1 MNRGQERGPVRRHG
15 WWIGAAVGVVV
26 AGVVGLGVQDW
37 QEEREAADLAAV
49 DASMLG
55 TGDVPPPADVIWDLL
70 EQEGPLAVHPDLVAG
85 VDADLLAEAERLLA
99 DADQT
104 PVRRVAYVPRPD
116 GLDVGYTNTG
126 ALGQWMHAIGEDGHY
141 VMVFEGG
148 QVQTDAIGLESEY
161 LDANA
166 KGQPGPA
173 LLRVA
178 SEVAEWPTHPVDDRR
193 DEVTNASDYWG
204 GVGGGVTAG
213 VLIASVTV
221 VPAWG
226 LLYWVLWARGRRQI
240 S

>member
-1 MNRGQERGPVRRHG
+1 MSRMQERGPVRRHG
-15 WWIGAAVGVVV
+15 WWIGTAVGVVV
-26 AGVVGLGVQDW
+26 AGVVALGAQDW

-49 DASMLG
+49 DASMVG
-55 TGDVPPPADVIWDLL
+55 SGDVPPPADVIRDIL
-70 EQEGPLAVHPDLVAG
+70 EQDGPLVVHPDLVSSI
-85 VDADLLAEAERLLA
+85 DAESLAEAKRILA
-99 DADQT
+99 DADQS
-104 PVRRVAYVPRPD
+104 PVRRVAYVPRAD
-116 GLDVGYTNTG
+116 GLEAGYTHTG

-148 QVQTDAIGLESEY
+148 QSQSDALGVDPEY
-161 LDANA
+161 LGSTS

-173 LLRVA
+173 LVRVA
-178 SEVAEWPTHPVDDRR
+178 SEVAEWPTYPVDDRR
-193 DEVTNASDYWG
+193 DEVTNSSDYWG

-226 LLYWVLWARGRRQI
+226 LLYWALWARGRRQG